1 MWEELVSLVSTVEFS
16 EEDTLVWQYQYSGI
30 YSSQSLYAVINF
42 GGVKTVYLPVV
53 WKLIVPLRIHFFLW
67 LLSNNKLLTRDN
79 LRKRQNL
86 DDYTCLFCTE
96 KESIHHLFF
105 NCVVARRIWE
115 LVSQG
120 ISVQVSSDFE
130 SMTKL
135 LPLKKISS
143 RDCNE
148 GIKAIG
154 RGVTLME
161 GRRGS
166 WLLESPLIP
175 TWLHLWSVHPIGSC
189 RTE

>member
-1 MWEELVSLVSTVEFS
+1 MCVDRRLFLMWEELVSLVSTVEFS

-135 LPLKKISS
+135 WLCNKKIGVLNVVSS
-143 RDCNE
+143 
-148 GIKAIG
+148 
-154 RGVTLME
+154 V
-161 GRRGS
+161 
-166 WLLESPLIP
+166 
-175 TWLHLWSVHPIGSC
+175 V
-189 RTE
+189 